1 MQSYLGQKEWDKEKN
16 KNMLQRLTKEL
27 ATLQYLELAQSSTS
41 LRILSSSQS
50 LLKHRKKD

>member
-1 MQSYLGQKEWDKEKN
+1 
-16 KNMLQRLTKEL
+16 MLQRLTKEL

-41 LRILSSSQS
+41 LRTLPSPQS